1 LKHTNTLKVYNIKSF
16 KFKPIIAVILLLAIS
31 PVEAEASPSLVNI
44 GVGTKGKIVVMNAR
58 LVDGLSDSIMDAIEN
73 GVPISFTYIVELRQ
87 KNNLWNDTLV
97 SSNTINHTIQYDSL
111 KKVYKFSES
120 GKSVRR
126 KIITRNKENYQK
138 LMLTLENI
146 PIASTRRLAL
156 NEKYYIRIK
165 ANLETDHMSFP
176 FNHLFSLLPFNNF
189 EAAWAESSPLSINPD
204 LAFVKNKLKNKTL
217 RNNIKQPKETR
228 PVVRSFNQ

>member
-1 LKHTNTLKVYNIKSF
+1 MKHTITLKVINIKKIYF
-16 KFKPIIAVILLLAIS
+16 IPIIAVIILLGINPAITD
-31 PVEAEASPSLVNI
+31 ASPSIVNI
-44 GVGTKGKIVVMNAR
+44 GVGTKGKVVLMNAR
-58 LVDGLSDSIMDAIEN
+58 LVDGFNNSIMDAIEN
-73 GVPISFTYIVELRQ
+73 GVPISFTFIVELRQ
-87 KNNLWNDTLV
+87 KNNLWSDDLI

-111 KKVYKFSES
+111 KMVYRFSES
-120 GKSVRR
+120 GKSIKR

-146 PIASTRRLAL
+146 PIASTRRLTS

-165 ANLETDHMSFP
+165 ANLETDHIWFP
-176 FNHLFSLLPFNNF
+176 FNHLFSFLPFNNL

-204 LAFVKNKLKNKTL
+204 LAFLKNKPKNKTP
-217 RNNIKQPKETR
+217 RDNIKQLKKIN

>member
-1 LKHTNTLKVYNIKSF
+1 MGTN
-16 KFKPIIAVILLLAIS
+16 PVIT
-31 PVEAEASPSLVNI
+31 EASPSLVNI

-58 LVDGLSDSIMDAIEN
+58 LVDGFNDSIMDAIEN
-73 GVPISFTYIVELRQ
+73 GIPISFTFIVELRQ
-87 KNNLWNDTLV
+87 KNTLWNDTLV

-111 KKVYKFSES
+111 KMVYRFSES
-120 GKSVRR
+120 GKSIKR

-146 PIASTRRLAL
+146 PIASTRRLTS

-165 ANLETDHMSFP
+165 ANLETNHISFP

-189 EAAWAESSPLSINPD
+189 EAAWAESSPLSINPN
-204 LAFVKNKLKNKTL
+204 LAFAKNKLRKKTS
-217 RNNIKQPKETR
+217 RNNIKQPKKIN